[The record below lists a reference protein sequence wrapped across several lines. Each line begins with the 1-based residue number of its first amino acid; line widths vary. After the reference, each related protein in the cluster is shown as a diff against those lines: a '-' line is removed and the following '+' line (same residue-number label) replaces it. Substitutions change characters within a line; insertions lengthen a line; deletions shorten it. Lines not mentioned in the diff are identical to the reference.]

1 MTGTRSLA
9 DPPQTEL
16 AGAGAASQ
24 NYKFSTSLFDVV
36 MLSVLRTLMLMVAY
50 LVFGERQNCHKPY
63 LWATHLSLL
72 LTLAFIF
79 AKVGFATQYPETCC
93 DAG

>member
-1 MTGTRSLA
+1 M
-9 DPPQTEL
+9 
-16 AGAGAASQ
+16 GAGAASQ

-36 MLSVLRTLMLMVAY
+36 MLSVLRTLTLMVAY
-50 LVFGERQNCHKPY
+50 LVLGERQNCHKPY

-79 AKVGFATQYPETCC
+79 AKVRLPQTSCGGASCQRGESETLHRNR
-93 DAG
+93 